1 MDAISQAIDA
11 IQRKLPN
18 IECRLGEQ
26 MKNHTSF
33 RIGGPVR
40 AMLFPECST
49 GLVEVSGILR
59 DYGCAAFVM
68 GNGTNLLVSD
78 GKHEMVVIKATKLS
92 EAGFTGDTGIVA
104 DAGLTLTKLAELARE
119 RGLTGFEFAHGI
131 PGTLGGAILMNA
143 GAYDG
148 EMSGVVCS
156 TRYYDKEKGVFEVT
170 GGDHGFSYRR
180 SVFTGT
186 ENVLLSTSIRLIK
199 DDTEFIQ
206 ARMEDLAARR
216 RESQPLELPSAGSVF
231 KRPKDGYAARL
242 IEDAGLKGYTV
253 GGAQVSL
260 KHAGFIVNLGS
271 ASYSDMLSV
280 INHVQETVLKR
291 FNVELELEVK
301 VIRGA

>member
-131 PGTLGGAILMNA
+131 PGTLGCAILMNA

-180 SVFTGT
+180 SRFSDNSDIILSSTIKLKKGDPFLIG
-186 ENVLLSTSIRLIK
+186 EKMEELST
-199 DDTEFIQ
+199 
-206 ARMEDLAARR
+206 RR
-216 RESQPLELPSAGSVF
+216 KESQPLEMASAGSTF
-231 KRPKDGYAARL
+231 KRPNGGYAAAL
-242 IEDAGLKGYTV
+242 IDQAGLKGYSV
-253 GGAQVSL
+253 GGAKVSE
-260 KHAGFIVNLGS
+260 KHSGFVVNTGG
-271 ASYSDMLSV
+271 ASFDDVMAV
-280 INHVQETVLKR
+280 IGHVQETVLR
-291 FNVELELEVK
+291 QTGLELELEVK
-301 VIRGA
+301 TII